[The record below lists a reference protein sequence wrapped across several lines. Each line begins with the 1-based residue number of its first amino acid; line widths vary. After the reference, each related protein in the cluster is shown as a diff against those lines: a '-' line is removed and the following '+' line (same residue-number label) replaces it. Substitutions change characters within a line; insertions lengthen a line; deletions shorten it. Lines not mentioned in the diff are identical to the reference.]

1 MIRNMKVP
9 LGLWKASNG
18 SIWCT
23 QRRALP
29 LTRSMNT
36 GASREDAAVPA
47 AKEEPALS
55 ADLYMHPEKWKGLPP
70 QRILELYWE
79 RMARLGSEYKP
90 NNDELNALLTTSEYS
105 DVSSNDIKKLYY
117 KGEQG
122 AIDIKGGTV
131 GRDNSLRPFMFD
143 ELPSQSQE
151 LVAQHRE
158 QRFYNRLAA
167 YELPLLAQY
176 RQEYKR
182 PSSKTHPVTY
192 RYTNYVGEEHPNSR
206 KVVLSV
212 KTEDLGLEAK
222 SLHKFRVLAR
232 SRYDHITDIF
242 KMSSDRFE
250 NASQNARYL
259 HDILQK
265 LLAESKDLTKDDF
278 SDVPIDTRH
287 TIAKNLRKKK
297 HDHRF
302 PEEWKRP
309 EDAPKKKF
317 DIVDQLLNTLQ

>member
-1 MIRNMKVP
+1 M
-9 LGLWKASNG
+9 
-18 SIWCT
+18 
-23 QRRALP
+23 
-29 LTRSMNT
+29 TRSMNT
-36 GASREDAAVPA
+36 GASSEVAAVAA
-47 AKEEPALS
+47 AKEGPALS

-90 NNDELNALLTTSEYS
+90 NKDELSALLTTSEYS
-105 DVSSNDIKKLYY
+105 DVSSSDIKKLYY

-131 GRDNSLRPFMFD
+131 NRDDSLRPFMFD
-143 ELPSQSQE
+143 ELPSQAQE

-182 PSSKTHPVTY
+182 PSAKTHPVTY

-212 KTEDLGLEAK
+212 KTEDLNLETK

-242 KMSSDRFE
+242 KMSSDKFE

-278 SDVPIDTRH
+278 SDVPIDMRH

-297 HDHRF
+297 HNHKF

-317 DIVDQLLNTLQ
+317 DIVDQFMNTLQ

>member
-9 LGLWKASNG
+9 LGLWKASSG

-23 QRRALP
+23 QRRVLP
-29 LTRSMNT
+29 MTRSIKT
-36 GASREDAAVPA
+36 GASGEGAAVA
-47 AKEEPALS
+47 SAKEGPALS

-70 QRILELYWE
+70 QKILELYWE

-90 NNDELNALLTTSEYS
+90 NNDELNALLTTSEHS
-105 DVSSNDIKKLYY
+105 DVSSNNIKKLYY

-122 AIDIKGGTV
+122 AIDIKGGTIS
-131 GRDNSLRPFMFD
+131 RDNSLRPFMFD

-182 PSSKTHPVTY
+182 PSAKTHPVTY

-212 KTEDLGLEAK
+212 KTEDLGLEVK
-222 SLHKFRVLAR
+222 SLHKFRILAR

-297 HDHRF
+297 HDHTF
-302 PEEWKRP
+302 PEDWKRP

>member
-1 MIRNMKVP
+1 MKVP
-9 LGLWKASNG
+9 LGLWNASRAN
-18 SIWCT
+18 IWST
-23 QRRALP
+23 QRRVL
-29 LTRSMNT
+29 SMSKRLSSNANG
-36 GASREDAAVPA
+36 GASTASTTKEGPA
-47 AKEEPALS
+47 FS
-55 ADLYMHPEKWKGLPP
+55 ADLFMHPEKWKGLPP
-70 QRILELYWE
+70 QKILELYWE

-90 NNDELNALLTTSEYS
+90 NKDELNALLTTSEYS
-105 DVSSNDIKKLYY
+105 EVPANDIKKLYY
-117 KGEQG
+117 RGEQG
-122 AIDIKGGTV
+122 AIDIKGGSV
-131 GRDNSLRPFMFD
+131 NRDNSLRPFMFD
-143 ELPSQSQE
+143 ELPSQAQE

-182 PSSKTHPVTY
+182 PSAKTHPVTY
-192 RYTNYVGEEHPNSR
+192 RYTSYIGEDHPNSR

-212 KTEDLGLEAK
+212 KTDELGLEER

-242 KMSSDRFE
+242 KMSSDKFE
-250 NASQNARYL
+250 QASQNARYL

-278 SDVPIDTRH
+278 SDVPLDTRH

-297 HDHRF
+297 RDYKF
-302 PEEWKRP
+302 PEHWKRP

-317 DIVDQLLNTLQ
+317 NIVDQLLDSVE